1 MFRRLILEDYTAACL
16 IVAFTTVA
24 TIFLGFAWRA
34 LRMSRTQVDRFAQ
47 LPFAAEGAAD
57 RPATE
62 ARHQN
67 R

>member
-1 MFRRLILEDYTAACL
+1 MFRRLIFEDYTAACL

-47 LPFAAEGAAD
+47 LPFAAEGAVD
-57 RPATE
+57 RAATDTR
-62 ARHQN
+62 RHN
-67 R
+67 P